1 MCRKWTRKRSGP
13 VIRPRIAP
21 DNPLSVI
28 RFVRGGG
35 GPLKRTTSWEAA
47 ANGRHARGPIRGSA
61 SRLRIQLRFQRIDRS
76 KDSFETRVSGQQKE
90 REGSRSEFNRG
101 KMEEVPPSDNNKKK
115 RSKLCHIAAA
125 HEAWVTASRCF
136 FARGVSVVRLGASGA
151 TG

>member
-61 SRLRIQLRFQRIDRS
+61 PRLRFQRIDRS
-76 KDSFETRVSGQQKE
+76 KDSFETRVFRQQKE

-101 KMEEVPPSDNNKKK
+101 KMEEVPPSANNKK